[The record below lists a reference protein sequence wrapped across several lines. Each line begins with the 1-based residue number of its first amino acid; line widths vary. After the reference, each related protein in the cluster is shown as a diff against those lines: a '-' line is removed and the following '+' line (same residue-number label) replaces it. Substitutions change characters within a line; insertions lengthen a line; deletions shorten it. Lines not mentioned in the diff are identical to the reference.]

1 MKVQTETF
9 NPPKVT
15 GEQQDMS
22 DKKDGHNSHLFFLN
36 RDCQNELGS
45 GSQNQ
50 NVHIVS
56 SLDSKWHSAER
67 SSLVT
72 KGGLSNGTSLE
83 NVHGFSHGSST
94 SNPALRHDGVPE
106 ISNELSL
113 SEVCIPT
120 TVTAEEDLSYELQ
133 QAYRIFNVFLLEKH
147 KGIMTL
153 FLHPIGLEKH
163 TDRVRGHLKKS
174 MCFRRME
181 KKFVSREYETITEF
195 VADFRLMLENCYR
208 HHGVDHWI
216 SKQAQKLEIMLE
228 QKLTLLSRTLRE
240 KTTLAV
246 TSKGRLGTV
255 DERGPVGTST
265 RRRTVPR
272 SLATITVGGN
282 ESIIVQALR
291 LEEQQRV
298 KEEKR
303 QRELDKKEAEETSAK
318 EVEEWEL
325 SLLSQAA
332 QTPLKTMWEL
342 PAIGHFLCLAQAA
355 LNLPEI
361 VFFELERCLLM
372 PRCSVF
378 LSKIMSSLLC
388 PPQRRGTLHRRPA
401 LTYCCWE
408 SELRQRVQGWYYA
421 MGTAEDHGWMAEQ
434 LGLSHQFFRTVGVVS
449 PLEENP
455 FHLLPFIQRVWL
467 LKGLCD
473 NIYETQKDVQDA
485 VLGQPIHE
493 CRESI
498 LGYDGNENA
507 YIHFPHF
514 CGADL
519 RIYCQS
525 VSMPSDFPLPAVWV
539 KRVELD
545 EGLSEDS
552 DKQKDSEHLV
562 SMEEE
567 SEEKPSSD
575 RRSGGRVKGDT
586 CRGGTGQ
593 FHTRRMEDEEDCK
606 PTNQNRLTGSTGPS
620 SPIKD
625 FVGRG
630 SVKEEPQELE
640 YRPNRLQVKQ
650 EEGSDVSSGSCEP
663 RLSVGEHCY
672 TGMSP
677 ARPARATDTSRPG
690 VTVPMGL
697 TDIHVKVDRNKLTK
711 GQRRCP
717 KCFSKMGTKSEDNH
731 RCHCATDKKSTMSP
745 SGTGPPRK
753 VNVTENRMDRIRAK
767 KKKRKKAREL
777 GELHAAGGQRRP
789 DRSRATGGQRRPD
802 RSRATSGQ
810 RRPDRSRA
818 TGGQRR
824 PDRSP
829 LCKAKA
835 AKSTVRRA
843 ATTVKKKDK
852 RKKRKMGRKLKS
864 RKLASIK
871 KPQLP
876 VQPAFRLVCTS
887 LEELRE
893 LISRTE
899 DELDELES
907 TKKRSVSKGRWC
919 FRKEAV
925 KDLHITLIRLLNE
938 LSPWEPK
945 LVKAFHRN
953 RLRLKKDYDDFRK
966 HPDYDNFVREEW
978 VAEDVDKSTSFT
990 ENTRLTEEEEQQDQ
1004 AVQRIL
1010 WAGEDSGQFG
1020 TEALRGSFTVVT
1032 RQEML
1037 TLNEHRPSTRGLK
1050 RLQSDLDENSS
1061 LIKRGRINSDE
1072 LTTSPEAEVEN
1083 RSREANPAAQQ
1094 VGETSPVVITTPMAG
1109 VQRTHKPVQLYTLLA
1124 KSVGDKVTLIHHQPG
1139 VISHVGQPG
1148 VISHV
1153 GQVQSLACASSLQ
1166 ATKLKHSLPQSSQQL
1181 PQPTTPTPKNTQMS
1195 HTTPI
1200 PKTPL
1205 QVVYKMPEGMGL
1217 VRKAGSPVKI
1227 AVQPIL
1233 DQKTGNKLMQQ
1244 VVILPSNL
1252 LIQKSEGQSHPQQP
1266 RTIQVPASKA
1276 PTPLSQSSGFTM
1288 PQSHDN
1294 RIPIQQVAPLKGGT
1308 SSPTNSP
1315 RLQTTSLTTGYK
1327 VVQLP
1332 GLKVSRTTQNV
1343 IPNRSPSNPT
1353 STAFTDP
1360 SKRPDPKQELKTVC
1374 IRDSQSILVTTRGG
1388 NTGVVKVQTSD
1399 QSTSGLLPA
1408 SPVIISPQFKAFL
1421 VSKTSPPA
1429 APTVPVDTS
1438 STVAQAQSGL
1448 SPLRSSTV
1456 TSSTTARQ
1464 SSISAGIPMA
1474 TGQTAGSAVTVAV
1487 NQGCNVSSTVAVNSQ
1502 LPKSIVTVPGN
1513 PAGATQTS
1521 LVQCVTKPVLKR
1533 VCPDERSPF
1542 TKFILVS
1549 PSSNITSMA
1558 ATKVTSTAAPSAL
1571 PGQRLMFIS
1580 QSPAQASH
1588 ATDSI
1593 PKQVVVSSV
1602 SGAQSLTTSIP
1613 NEAMKI
1619 GLNFGQA
1626 ISSANFGALNKVQR
1640 INLLPG
1646 SPIRLPQQASALAQS
1661 TLKSTSVSGTQAG
1674 LLTTTSSHLITSTAH
1689 LPSSTHLTGS
1699 QLQGI
1704 PSSSV
1709 IPNLSK
1715 VTGQPRS
1722 SIIRGLITSNPQ
1734 LPVPVTTPLSLVKT
1748 SPLTPPAKA
1757 SQSHHSHC
1765 VSGVTTPAQIST
1777 PQSPIAARSTQQSTP
1792 VRPAGNTNPVTS
1804 TTTTTVQQKIVI
1816 NTPAPLAGGTQ
1827 ILLNNTRF
1835 VVPPQGL
1842 GPGQHVLVI
1851 SSPAVPVAAPSPRV
1865 ASPTTSVPRGPTLP
1879 GLATPAQG
1887 PRMATQPRTH
1897 QPQQAALRLLTLAAP
1912 SAEKVGTS
1920 LPVSFTVPHQTM
1932 AIRAPLSVTSTTV
1945 NGSPPVSQRL
1955 PAPATILTGLA
1966 NVMAAP
1972 PLTQPE
1978 GMGGLSLSSMPT
1990 SPSAA
1995 QTAGVLQS
2003 PTKQLPLNTGL
2014 GINYAPL
2021 TTQQLMSFV
2030 QPVGAVSTR
2039 TQVLPTVA
2047 VPPIGSTF
2055 SRMQSLP
2062 VVTVP
2067 PLGGAFGSK
2076 TSPVATVPPSNSTVI
2091 MTPAQ
2096 PIRTV
2101 MSAETIRMP
2110 IVLSN
2115 PWQQQILGLG
2125 KRPFQASQVHASAVQ
2140 TTSPT
2145 TKLLVSPDGAVLNTV
2160 RGPTANTGLPE
2171 MAKKP
2176 LATWIVTPK
2185 STGRVL
2191 PLPPVNT
2198 DNPWMPTQADRSGP
2212 IN

>member
-9 NPPKVT
+9 NPPKVPQNDT
-15 GEQQDMS
+15 GEQQDLS
-22 DKKDGHNSHLFFLN
+22 DKDSHNSHLFFVN

-45 GSQNQ
+45 GSQIH

-56 SLDSKWHSAER
+56 SLDSKWHSTER

-83 NVHGFSHGSST
+83 NVYVLSHSSST

-120 TVTAEEDLSYELQ
+120 TVTVEEDLSYELQ
-133 QAYRIFNVFLLEKH
+133 QAYRIFNGFLLEKH
-147 KGIMTL
+147 KGIMTP

-163 TDRVRGHLKKS
+163 TDWVRGHLKKS

-181 KKFVSREYETITEF
+181 EKFVSREYETITEF

-246 TSKGRLGTV
+246 TSKGRLGTE

-282 ESIIVQALR
+282 ESIMVQALR

-318 EVEEWEL
+318 EVEEWER
-325 SLLSQAA
+325 SLLSQAT

-372 PRCSVF
+372 PRCSIF

-388 PPQRRGTLHRRPA
+388 PPQRSGTLHRCPA
-401 LTYCCWE
+401 LTYCRWE

-421 MGTAEDHGWMAEQ
+421 MGTAEDQGWMAEQ

-473 NIYETQKDVQDA
+473 NVYETQKDVQDA

-498 LGYDGNENA
+498 LGYDGNENT

-539 KRVELD
+539 KRVEPD
-545 EGLSEDS
+545 EGLSE
-552 DKQKDSEHLV
+552 DSEHLV

-567 SEEKPSSD
+567 SEEKVSSD
-575 RRSGGRVKGDT
+575 RQSGGRVKGDM

-593 FHTRRMEDEEDCK
+593 FHTRGVEDEEDCK

-620 SPIKD
+620 STIKD

-630 SVKEEPQELE
+630 SVKEEPQELD
-640 YRPNRLQVKQ
+640 YRPNRRMVKQ

-672 TGMSP
+672 TGKSP
-677 ARPARATDTSRPG
+677 ARPARATYTSRPG
-690 VTVPMGL
+690 VTIPMRL
-697 TDIHVKVDRNKLTK
+697 TDVCVKVDGNKLSE
-711 GQRRCP
+711 GQRCCP
-717 KCFSKMGTKSEDNH
+717 KCFSEMGTKSQDNH
-731 RCHCATDKKSTMSP
+731 RCHCATDKKSTTSP
-745 SGTGPPRK
+745 SGAGHPRK
-753 VNVTENRMDRIRAK
+753 VNVTENRVDRIRAK
-767 KKKRKKAREL
+767 KMKRKKAREL
-777 GELHAAGGQRRP
+777 GELRAADGQRR
-789 DRSRATGGQRRPD
+789 S
-802 RSRATSGQ
+802 
-810 RRPDRSRA
+810 
-818 TGGQRR
+818 
-824 PDRSP
+824 DRSP

-864 RKLASIK
+864 RKLASKK

-907 TKKRSVSKGRWC
+907 TKKKSGRWC
-919 FRKEAV
+919 VRKEAV

-938 LSPWEPK
+938 LSPWEHK

-953 RLRLKKDYDDFRK
+953 RLRLKKDFDDFKK
-966 HPDYDNFVREEW
+966 HPDYDNFVRE
-978 VAEDVDKSTSFT
+978 DVDRSTSFT
-990 ENTRLTEEEEQQDQ
+990 ENTRLTEEEELQDQ
-1004 AVQRIL
+1004 TVQRIL
-1010 WAGEDSGQFG
+1010 WAEEDSGQFG

-1037 TLNEHRPSTRGLK
+1037 TLNEHRPYTRGLK

-1061 LIKRGRINSDE
+1061 LVKRGRINSDE

-1083 RSREANPAAQQ
+1083 RSREANPAGQQ
-1094 VGETSPVVITTPMAG
+1094 VGETSPVVITTPVAG
-1109 VQRTHKPVQLYTLLA
+1109 VQRTHKPIQLNTLLA

-1139 VISHVGQPG
+1139 VISHVGQDH
-1148 VISHV
+1148 I
-1153 GQVQSLACASSLQ
+1153 LACASSLQ
-1166 ATKLKHSLPQSSQQL
+1166 ATKLKYSLPQSSQQL
-1181 PQPTTPTPKNTQMS
+1181 PQPTTPTPQHTQMS
-1195 HTTPI
+1195 HITPI
-1200 PKTPL
+1200 PKSPV

-1217 VRKAGSPVKI
+1217 VRKAGSPMKI

-1233 DQKTGNKLMQQ
+1233 DQKTGDKLMQQ

-1252 LIQKSEGQSHPQQP
+1252 LIQKSEGQSHPQKP

-1315 RLQTTSLTTGYK
+1315 RLQTTSLTTCYK

-1332 GLKVSRTTQNV
+1332 GPKVSSTTQNV

-1360 SKRPDPKQELKTVC
+1360 SKPLDPKQELKTVC

-1429 APTVPVDTS
+1429 APTVPVVKS
-1438 STVAQAQSGL
+1438 ATVARAQLGP
-1448 SPLRSSTV
+1448 SPLRPSTV

-1464 SSISAGIPMA
+1464 SSITAGIQA

-1502 LPKSIVTVPGN
+1502 LPKSIITVPGN
-1513 PAGATQTS
+1513 PSGATQTS
-1521 LVQCVTKPVLKR
+1521 LVQVVTKPVLKR

-1558 ATKVTSTAAPSAL
+1558 ATRVPSTTAPSAL

-1588 ATDSI
+1588 ATCSI
-1593 PKQVVVSSV
+1593 SKQVSV

-1619 GLNFGQA
+1619 GLNFRQA

-1661 TLKSTSVSGTQAG
+1661 TLKSTSVSGTQAA
-1674 LLTTTSSHLITSTAH
+1674 LLTTTSSHVITSTAH
-1689 LPSSTHLTGS
+1689 LPSSTRLTGS

-1722 SIIRGLITSNPQ
+1722 SIIRGLITSKPQ
-1734 LPVPVTTPLSLVKT
+1734 LPVPVTTPLGLVKT
-1748 SPLTPPAKA
+1748 SPLIPPAQV

-1765 VSGVTTPAQIST
+1765 VSGVTKTPQIST
-1777 PQSPIAARSTQQSTP
+1777 PQSPIATRSTHQSTP

-1842 GPGQHVLVI
+1842 GPGQHVLII
-1851 SSPAVPVAAPSPRV
+1851 SSPAVPVAAPSPRG
-1865 ASPTTSVPRGPTLP
+1865 ASPTTGVPRGPTLP

-1887 PRMATQPRTH
+1887 PRMATQLRTH
-1897 QPQQAALRLLTLAAP
+1897 QPQQAALRSLTLAAP
-1912 SAEKVGTS
+1912 SSEKVGPS
-1920 LPVSFTVPHQTM
+1920 PPVSFTVPRQTM
-1932 AIRAPLSVTSTTV
+1932 EIRAPLSVTSTTT
-1945 NGSPPVSQRL
+1945 NCSPPVLHRP
-1955 PAPATILTGLA
+1955 PALATILTGLA
-1966 NVMAAP
+1966 NVVAAP
-1972 PLTQPE
+1972 SLTQPE
-1978 GMGGLSLSSMPT
+1978 GMGSLSLSSVPASSSPAPT
-1990 SPSAA
+1990 AE
-1995 QTAGVLQS
+1995 VLQS

-2021 TTQQLMSFV
+2021 TTQQITSFV
-2030 QPVGAVSTR
+2030 QPMGAVSTR

-2096 PIRTV
+2096 PVRTV

-2125 KRPFQASQVHASAVQ
+2125 KRPLQASQVPASAVQ

-2145 TKLLVSPDGAVLNTV
+2145 TKLLVSLDGAVLNTV

-2171 MAKKP
+2171 MANKP
-2176 LATWIVTPK
+2176 LATLIVTPK

-2191 PLPPVNT
+2191 PLPPVNS

>member
-1 MKVQTETF
+1 MKVQTETC
-9 NPPKVT
+9 NPSKVHRNDT

-22 DKKDGHNSHLFFLN
+22 NKKDSHNSNLFFLN

-56 SLDSKWHSAER
+56 SLDSKWHSTER
-67 SSLVT
+67 SRLVT
-72 KGGLSNGTSLE
+72 EGGLCNGTSLE
-83 NVHGFSHGSST
+83 NVHVLSHGSST

-120 TVTAEEDLSYELQ
+120 TVTVEEDRSYELQ
-133 QAYRIFNVFLLEKH
+133 QAYRIFNGFLLEKH
-147 KGIMTL
+147 KGIMTP
-153 FLHPIGLEKH
+153 FLHPISLEKH
-163 TDRVRGHLKKS
+163 TDRVGGLLKNS

-181 KKFVSREYETITEF
+181 EKFVSREYETITEF

-208 HHGVDHWI
+208 YHGVDHWI

-246 TSKGRLGTV
+246 TSMGRLGTE
-255 DERGPVGTST
+255 DERAPVGTST

-282 ESIIVQALR
+282 ESIMVQALR

-318 EVEEWEL
+318 EVEEWER
-325 SLLSQAA
+325 SLLSQAI

-401 LTYCCWE
+401 LTYRRWE
-408 SELRQRVQGWYYA
+408 SELRQKVQGWYYA
-421 MGTAEDHGWMAEQ
+421 MGTAEDQGWMAEQ

-449 PLEENP
+449 PLEETP

-525 VSMPSDFPLPAVWV
+525 ASMPSDFPLPAVWV
-539 KRVELD
+539 KRVEPD
-545 EGLSEDS
+545 KGLSEES

-575 RRSGGRVKGDT
+575 RLSGGRVKEENGDRS
-586 CRGGTGQ
+586 RGGTG
-593 FHTRRMEDEEDCK
+593 RGMEDEGDKEDCK
-606 PTNQNRLTGSTGPS
+606 PTNQNRLIGSTALS
-620 SPIKD
+620 SHIKD

-650 EEGSDVSSGSCEP
+650 EEGSNVSSGSSAGSCEP

-672 TGMSP
+672 TGKSP
-677 ARPARATDTSRPG
+677 ARPAKATSRPG
-690 VTVPMGL
+690 VAVPMRP
-697 TDIHVKVDRNKLTK
+697 TDVHVKVDRNKLTE
-711 GQRRCP
+711 GQRPCP

-731 RCHCATDKKSTMSP
+731 RCRCATDKKSITSA
-745 SGTGPPRK
+745 SGAGHPRK
-753 VNVTENRMDRIRAK
+753 VNLTENRMDRIWAK
-767 KKKRKKAREL
+767 KKKRKKETEL
-777 GELHAAGGQRRP
+777 
-789 DRSRATGGQRRPD
+789 
-802 RSRATSGQ
+802 
-810 RRPDRSRA
+810 RA

-835 AKSTVRRA
+835 AKSTLRRA
-843 ATTVKKKDK
+843 ATTIKKKDK
-852 RKKRKMGRKLKS
+852 RKKRKMGKKLES
-864 RKLASIK
+864 R
-871 KPQLP
+871 KPQLS

-907 TKKRSVSKGRWC
+907 TKKTSGRWC
-919 FRKEAV
+919 FRREAV

-953 RLRLKKDYDDFRK
+953 RLRLKKDYDDFKK

-978 VAEDVDKSTSFT
+978 VAEDVDRSTSFT
-990 ENTRLTEEEEQQDQ
+990 ENTRLTEEEEQQQQDQ
-1004 AVQRIL
+1004 TVQRIL

-1050 RLQSDLDENSS
+1050 RLQSDLDENPS
-1061 LIKRGRINSDE
+1061 LIKRGRIGSDE

-1083 RSREANPAAQQ
+1083 RPREATPAPQK

-1109 VQRTHKPVQLYTLLA
+1109 VQRTHKPIQLHTLLA
-1124 KSVGDKVTLIHHQPG
+1124 KSVGNKVTLIHHQPG
-1139 VISHVGQPG
+1139 VISHVG
-1148 VISHV
+1148 HA
-1153 GQVQSLACASSLQ
+1153 QSIACSSSLH
-1166 ATKLKHSLPQSSQQL
+1166 ATKFKHSLPQSSQQL
-1181 PQPTTPTPKNTQMS
+1181 PQPTTTPQHTQMA
-1195 HTTPI
+1195 HTKPI
-1200 PKTPL
+1200 PKTPV

-1233 DQKTGNKLMQQ
+1233 DQITGDKQQ

-1276 PTPLSQSSGFTM
+1276 PTPLPHSSGFTM

-1308 SSPTNSP
+1308 ASPTYSP

-1327 VVQLP
+1327 VVQIP
-1332 GLKVSRTTQNV
+1332 GPKVSSTTQNV
-1343 IPNRSPSNPT
+1343 RPNRSPSNPT
-1353 STAFTDP
+1353 SPAFTDP
-1360 SKRPDPKQELKTVC
+1360 RKPPDPKQELKTVC

-1399 QSTSGLLPA
+1399 QSTSGSLPT
-1408 SPVIISPQFKAFL
+1408 SPVITISPQFKAFL

-1429 APTVPVDTS
+1429 ASTVPVVTS
-1438 STVAQAQSGL
+1438 LTVAQAQSGP

-1456 TSSTTARQ
+1456 TSSTTAHQ
-1464 SSISAGIPMA
+1464 SSITAGIPMA
-1474 TGQTAGSAVTVAV
+1474 TDQTAASAVTVAV

-1502 LPKSIVTVPGN
+1502 LPKSMVTEPGN
-1513 PAGATQTS
+1513 SAGATQTS

-1533 VCPDERSPF
+1533 VDPDERSPY

-1558 ATKVTSTAAPSAL
+1558 ATKVTSTTAPSAL

-1588 ATDSI
+1588 ATSSI
-1593 PKQVVVSSV
+1593 PKQIVVSSV
-1602 SGAQSLTTSIP
+1602 SGAQPLTTSIP

-1646 SPIRLPQQASALAQS
+1646 SPIRLPQQASKLAQS
-1661 TLKSTSVSGTQAG
+1661 TLKSTSVSGSQAD
-1674 LLTTTSSHLITSTAH
+1674 LLATTLSHIVTSTAH
-1689 LPSSTHLTGS
+1689 LPSSTRLTGS

-1704 PSSSV
+1704 PSTSV

-1722 SIIRGLITSNPQ
+1722 SIIQGLITSNPQ
-1734 LPVPVTTPLSLVKT
+1734 LPVPVTTPLSPVKT
-1748 SPLTPPAKA
+1748 SPLTSPAQV
-1757 SQSHHSHC
+1757 SQSHNCLC
-1765 VSGVTTPAQIST
+1765 VSGVTTHAQMIST
-1777 PQSPIAARSTQQSTP
+1777 PQSPIAPRSTQQSTP
-1792 VRPAGNTNPVTS
+1792 VRPADNTNPVTS

-1816 NTPAPLAGGTQ
+1816 NTTAPLAGGSQ

-1842 GPGQHVLVI
+1842 GPGQHVLII
-1851 SSPAVPVAAPSPRV
+1851 SSPAVPVVAPSPRG
-1865 ASPTTSVPRGPTLP
+1865 ASPTTGVPRVPTLP

-1887 PRMATQPRTH
+1887 PRMATPPGTH
-1897 QPQQAALRLLTLAAP
+1897 QPQQAALRSLTLAAP
-1912 SAEKVGTS
+1912 SAAKVGPS
-1920 LPVSFTVPHQTM
+1920 LPVSLTVPRQVM
-1932 AIRAPLSVTSTTV
+1932 KIRAPLSATSTTT
-1945 NGSPPVSQRL
+1945 NGSPQVSHRL

-1966 NVMAAP
+1966 DVVAAP
-1972 PLTQPE
+1972 PLTEPE
-1978 GMGGLSLSSMPT
+1978 GMGGLSLSSVQG

-1995 QTAGVLQS
+1995 QTAGVPQS

-2021 TTQQLMSFV
+2021 TTQQLTSFV
-2030 QPVGAVSTR
+2030 QPMGALSTR
-2039 TQVLPTVA
+2039 TQVLPTIA

-2067 PLGGAFGSK
+2067 PLGGASGSR
-2076 TSPVATVPPSNSTVI
+2076 TSPVATVPPSNSTVN

-2115 PWQQQILGLG
+2115 PRQQQILGLG
-2125 KRPFQASQVHASAVQ
+2125 KRPLQPLQVPASAVQ

-2145 TKLLVSPDGAVLNTV
+2145 TNILVSPDCAVLNTV

-2171 MAKKP
+2171 VANEP
-2176 LATWIVTPK
+2176 LATLIVTPK
-2185 STGRVL
+2185 STWRVL

-2198 DNPWMPTQADRSGP
+2198 DNPSMPTQADRSGP
-2212 IN
+2212 ID